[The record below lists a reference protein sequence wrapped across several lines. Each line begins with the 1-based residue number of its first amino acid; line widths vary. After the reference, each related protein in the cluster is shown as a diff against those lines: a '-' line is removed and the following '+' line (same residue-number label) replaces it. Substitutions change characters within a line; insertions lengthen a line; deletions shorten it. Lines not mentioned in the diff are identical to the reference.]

1 VGYRLGVSKHSRQR
15 KTNRALAQL
24 GIERRSLLLT
34 AILSFLVL
42 RLLQYLFAG
51 QYPSTYPD
59 SGTYRVEGGQWLD
72 FSLVGSQARPAIVT
86 TFFALLPNDSARVF
100 TQWLIATLA
109 WLVLIGGVTLLLK
122 KLWVSLIATLGVWSI
137 GLSYFALQW
146 DGTILSESL
155 SISTS
160 VLGIGF
166 LIWWWA
172 LKKSWLAFASVV
184 ALGLAALNRPN
195 LWVTLVGLI
204 AVLLVLAKTVGM
216 SRVAKWSAVG
226 LTVFFLALGLTQQR
240 VNDANF
246 AGEGGL
252 DRIGWSY
259 ASMLSDE
266 SPLASQ
272 LIPSLIGSGIPNC
285 MIPQKPFVSNDGP
298 INIIVNLQNSCP
310 KGVKWVNENFLSWY
324 VGFLLSN
331 PQRTVTALG
340 DLVGPSSQALPYG
353 LDSKIEPPQAL
364 KNLFTV
370 QDPGSLWTLLVLS
383 LTAAGVTLLS
393 LKRMKTTFPLIGLV
407 IMELAFIVSWASG
420 VLLQVW
426 DLHRT
431 IVTNVVAFNILALL
445 VIAAAIDSF
454 SEKKTV

>member
-1 VGYRLGVSKHSRQR
+1 
-15 KTNRALAQL
+15 
-24 GIERRSLLLT
+24 
-34 AILSFLVL
+34 
-42 RLLQYLFAG
+42 
-51 QYPSTYPD
+51 
-59 SGTYRVEGGQWLD
+59 
-72 FSLVGSQARPAIVT
+72 
-86 TFFALLPNDSARVF
+86 
-100 TQWLIATLA
+100 
-109 WLVLIGGVTLLLK
+109 
-122 KLWVSLIATLGVWSI
+122 
-137 GLSYFALQW
+137 
-146 DGTILSESL
+146 
-155 SISTS
+155 
-160 VLGIGF
+160 
-166 LIWWWA
+166 
-172 LKKSWLAFASVV
+172 
-184 ALGLAALNRPN
+184 
-195 LWVTLVGLI
+195 
-204 AVLLVLAKTVGM
+204 
-216 SRVAKWSAVG
+216 
-226 LTVFFLALGLTQQR
+226 
-240 VNDANF
+240 
-246 AGEGGL
+246 
-252 DRIGWSY
+252 
-259 ASMLSDE
+259 
-266 SPLASQ
+266 
-272 LIPSLIGSGIPNC
+272 